1 MRRYDPTLT
10 THNFVYHRRMM
21 NRDPETEINSGMD
34 ATGEPVTI
42 APARFRELWQL
53 RTLQRRSF
61 RRGLA
66 YSIGTLMLLWALP
79 STPFIVARQGDRVLG
94 SAIGDQNSGLSR
106 VINIC
111 VDPDA
116 RRHGIGERLLSALE
130 AALPTGDMLLMVQ
143 EENTP
148 ARRLYEKQGYL
159 SVGVAHNYYGKGQN
173 GIWMRKNRGES
184 DGAGKVFV

>member
-1 MRRYDPTLT
+1 
-10 THNFVYHRRMM
+10 MM
-21 NRDPETEINSGMD
+21 NRDPEAKIEPSIE
-34 ATGEPVTI
+34 ATGKQVVI

-66 YSIGTLMLLWALP
+66 YSIGTLALLWALP
-79 STPFIVARQGDRVLG
+79 STPFMVARQGEQVLG

-116 RRHGIGERLLSALE
+116 RRLGIGERLLSALE
-130 AALPTGDMLLMVQ
+130 AALPNGDMLLMVQ

-148 ARRLYEKQGYL
+148 ARRLYEKQGYH
-159 SVGVAHNYYGKGQN
+159 SAGVARNYYGKGQN

-184 DGAGKVFV
+184 SDPERIVLT

>member
-1 MRRYDPTLT
+1 
-10 THNFVYHRRMM
+10 MM
-21 NRDPETEINSGMD
+21 NREPETNIEPTME
-34 ATGEPVTI
+34 ATAGQVII
-42 APARFRELWQL
+42 APARFRELWRL

-66 YSIGTLMLLWALP
+66 YSIGTLTLLWALP
-79 STPFIVARQGDRVLG
+79 STPFIVARQGERVLG

-116 RRHGIGERLLSALE
+116 RRHGIGERLLIALE
-130 AALPTGDMLLMVQ
+130 AALPNGDMLLMVQ

-148 ARRLYEKQGYL
+148 ARRLHEKQGYH
-159 SVGVAHNYYGKGQN
+159 SAGVARNYYGKGQN

-184 DGAGKVFV
+184 NDQDRILA

>member
-1 MRRYDPTLT
+1 
-10 THNFVYHRRMM
+10 MM
-21 NRDPETEINSGMD
+21 NRDPETHIERSM
-34 ATGEPVTI
+34 EVTDGQI
-42 APARFRELWQL
+42 TISPARLRELWQL

-66 YSIGTLMLLWALP
+66 YSIGTLTLLWALP
-79 STPFIVARQGDRVLG
+79 STPFMVARQGERVLG

-116 RRHGIGERLLSALE
+116 RRHGIGERLLQALE
-130 AALPTGDMLLMVQ
+130 AALPNGDMLLMVQ

-159 SVGVAHNYYGKGQN
+159 SVGVGRNYYGKGQN
-173 GIWMRKNRGES
+173 GIWMRKYRGES
-184 DGAGKVFV
+184 NEPGRILT